1 MAVEYPFPR
10 RGERGIQCRPT
21 TGPGH
26 LQPARCPGTLLAVA
40 TLAFVTAPR
49 PLLPIPLE
57 DIPTVTLA
65 DYIVLGGYFLMMI
78 GIGVY
83 SASRIKKQ
91 EDFFLGGRSFGKLLQ
106 TFAAFGAGT
115 GSSDPINTGRTT
127 FTGGMSGMWSVM
139 FWLFVTPFYWI
150 TGVWYRRMRHLT
162 LGDWYVERYESRG
175 LGAAYSVFG
184 VSFFMIYGSMFFSA
198 IAKTAE
204 PMIGDTVTL
213 FGNQVELQYVLIP
226 VIAVVVVL
234 YGMAGGLAAAYFT
247 DLIQGLCII
256 GLSVML
262 IPIGLGKLTSNADLN
277 PDGKNGF
284 EVMHDQ
290 LPESFF
296 DVIGSSAAEFS
307 LAYLVVIV
315 LANLTGIVVQP
326 HFIATGGGSAKT
338 EYDARVGLVVGNFLK
353 RFCTLGWVLT
363 ALIAATLYAD
373 VPELIA
379 NPDQAW
385 GYASMQLL
393 GPGFRGLM
401 LACLLAALMSS
412 VDAQMVVGAGLIVR
426 NLYVPFVNP
435 NASEH
440 ECLWLG
446 RLTGVIVVAGS
457 CIFSLTIYDMLDQL
471 QLTFW
476 FPLVFAAPFWI
487 GMYWRRATTRAAWIT
502 VSYCLLFFFVIPFF
516 GPRVFSSWRD
526 DTALMARTPHT
537 KVITQEVVSKS
548 MLRRKLSEAQT
559 AWDEKKTELSGADLE
574 AHEEVKPQ
582 RLSADKIVVH
592 GEDGPQEIQAGVSRL
607 SKTTETKS
615 VSIYWGKIAAVDPL
629 AQLFEQLDK
638 DGNKKLTNKEF
649 TLSSRSLRSFLNHRL
664 EKSAEEDITRKEF
677 LGPLPTSTASRSVKP
692 GEYSPEDRDLNAFLA
707 FRLGRN
713 AGEEISSEEFQA
725 GFPAHSGPQP
735 EIIKTEETDEFTV
748 RQTLAYPAGTK
759 LHGEG
764 NLKLN
769 LLFYK
774 PFGLDLP
781 GMSSSTLNAL
791 ELVPKIV
798 MPFLVLIIAS
808 LVTPRNSQEAL
819 DRYYAK
825 MKTPVEA
832 DPEQDRQKLESAYA
846 DPSTCERVKLLP
858 NSDFEFQVPTTTD
871 IVGFLVSVA
880 VCFAIVG
887 VAIWA
892 AGIGG

>member
-1 MAVEYPFPR
+1 M
-10 RGERGIQCRPT
+10 T
-21 TGPGH
+21 T
-26 LQPARCPGTLLAVA
+26 
-40 TLAFVTAPR
+40 
-49 PLLPIPLE
+49 
-57 DIPTVTLA
+57 A

-83 SASRIKKQ
+83 SASRIKQQ

-175 LGAAYSVFG
+175 LGAAYSLFG

-204 PMIGDTVTL
+204 PMIGDSVML
-213 FGNQVELQYVLIP
+213 LGNEMELKYVLIP

-262 IPIGLGKLTSNADLN
+262 IPIGLGKLTGNADLN

-290 LPESFF
+290 LPDSFF
-296 DVIGSSAAEFS
+296 DVIGSSAAQFS

-373 VPELIA
+373 VPELIE

-426 NLYVPFVNP
+426 NLYVPFINP
-435 NASEH
+435 DASERD
-440 ECLWLG
+440 CLWLG

-487 GMYWRRATTRAAWIT
+487 GMYWRRATTRGAWIT

-516 GPRVFSSWRD
+516 GPKVFSSWRD

-537 KVITQEVVSKS
+537 KVTTQEVVSKS
-548 MLRRKLSEAQT
+548 MLRRKFSEAQT
-559 AWDEKKTELSGADLE
+559 DWQQEKSEFVHAELSEADMKAKLA
-574 AHEEVKPQ
+574 AHEKVKPQ
-582 RLSADKIVVH
+582 RLSADKILVH
-592 GEDGPQEIQAGVSRL
+592 GADGPQEIQAGISRL
-607 SKTTETKS
+607 PRMTETKS
-615 VSIYWGKIAAVDPL
+615 TSIYWGKIAAVDPL
-629 AQLFEQLDK
+629 AQ
-638 DGNKKLTNKEF
+638 
-649 TLSSRSLRSFLNHRL
+649 
-664 EKSAEEDITRKEF
+664 
-677 LGPLPTSTASRSVKP
+677 
-692 GEYSPEDRDLNAFLA
+692 
-707 FRLGRN
+707 
-713 AGEEISSEEFQA
+713 
-725 GFPAHSGPQP
+725 P
-735 EIIKTEETDEFTV
+735 EIIKTEEIDEFTV
-748 RQTLAYPAGTK
+748 RETLAYPADTK
-759 LHGEG
+759 LQGKG

-774 PFGLDLP
+774 PFGLDLAS
-781 GMSSSTLNAL
+781 MSSSTLNAL

-832 DPEQDRQKLESAYA
+832 DPEQDRQKLESVYA

-858 NSDFEFQVPTTTD
+858 NSDFEFQVPTATD